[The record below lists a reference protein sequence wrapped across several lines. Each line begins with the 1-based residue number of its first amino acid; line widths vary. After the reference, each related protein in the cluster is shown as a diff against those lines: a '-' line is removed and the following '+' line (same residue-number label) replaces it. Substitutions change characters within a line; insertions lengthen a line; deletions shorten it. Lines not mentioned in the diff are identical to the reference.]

1 MINALEIE
9 VVGEIV
15 KRLGG
20 EYNDSRW
27 ISKIIHCIHPAFN
40 RSQK

>member
-9 VVGEIV
+9 VVREILE
-15 KRLGG
+15 RLGD
-20 EYNDSRW
+20 EYNDSCW
-27 ISKIIHCIHPAFN
+27 ISKIIHCIQPAFN